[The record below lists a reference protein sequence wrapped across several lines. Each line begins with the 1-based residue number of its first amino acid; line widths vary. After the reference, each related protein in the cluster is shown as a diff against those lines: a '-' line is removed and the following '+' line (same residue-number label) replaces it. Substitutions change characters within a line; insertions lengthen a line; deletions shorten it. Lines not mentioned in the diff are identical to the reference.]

1 MYRVRLLM
9 KESAALRLAVQD
21 ARDGQS
27 EELRESMVSP
37 VVNSGPII
45 GPSTGLSLRQ
55 ERVRHMS
62 L

>member
-37 VVNSGPII
+37 VVSPGPII
-45 GPSTGLSLRQ
+45 GPSTGLSL
-55 ERVRHMS
+55 S
-62 L
+62 LIF